1 MGDEM
6 KNVFTIYDENGNL
19 DRVLRC
25 NDGDL
30 ILNVRSV
37 EIALAGEYPNSYLQ
51 DGIVKQKPTQPSQY
65 HEWDVVNKVWVAN
78 LENAKTDMWRKIQA
92 ERTRRM
98 DGGYPVVF
106 DGKTWWMHSDTTS
119 LGQQQGLVQMAQL
132 TAMQGKD
139 MGAEITKWKTM
150 TGEFVSMTGN
160 FALAMF
166 AAGMAQ
172 QGAIFQQAEIH
183 KAKMSALAEPWAYD
197 FSNGW
202 AKIYEEV

>member
-1 MGDEM
+1 MRYSIFYAGQYTHTLTCSESD
-6 KNVFTIYDENGNL
+6 IA
-19 DRVLRC
+19 
-25 NDGDL
+25 
-30 ILNVRSV
+30 LNVQDGQV
-37 EIALAGEYPNSYLQ
+37 AIEGEYPNSYLQ
-51 DGIVKQKPTQPSQY
+51 DGIVKQKPPQPSPY
-65 HEWDVVNKVWVAN
+65 HEWDMVNKVWVAN

-98 DGGYPVVF
+98 EGGYPVVF
-106 DGKTWWMHSDTTS
+106 GGKTWWMHSDSAS

-132 TAMQGKD
+132 TAMQGND
-139 MGAEITKWKTM
+139 MNAEITKWKTM

-183 KAKMSALAEPWAYD
+183 KAKMSALAEPWTYD

-202 AKIYEEV
+202 AKIYREV

>member
-1 MGDEM
+1 M
-6 KNVFTIYDENGNL
+6 KYSIFYADQYSHTLTCSES
-19 DRVLRC
+19 
-25 NDGDL
+25 DL
-30 ILNVRSV
+30 ALNVMDGQIAV
-37 EIALAGEYPNSYLQ
+37 EGEYPNSYLQ
-51 DGIVKQKPTQPSQY
+51 DGVVKQKPAQPSPY
-65 HEWDVVNKVWVAN
+65 HEWDVVNKTWVAN
-78 LENAKTDMWRKIQA
+78 LENARADMWRKIQA

-98 DGGYPVVF
+98 EGGYSVVF
-106 DGKTWWMHSDTTS
+106 GGKTWWMHSDSAS

-139 MGAEITKWKTM
+139 MNAEITKWKTM

-183 KAKMSALAEPWAYD
+183 KAKMSALAEPWTYD

-202 AKIYEEV
+202 AKFFREV

>member
-1 MGDEM
+1 MPIFSIFNSKDHFIRRINCEEIDLTLNLQTGERYLLGDWS
-6 KNVFTIYDENGNL
+6 NHYLVDN
-19 DRVLRC
+19 RP
-25 NDGDL
+25 
-30 ILNVRSV
+30 V
-37 EIALAGEYPNSYLQ
+37 EKPPRPSEYHN
-51 DGIVKQKPTQPSQY
+51 
-65 HEWDVVNKVWVAN
+65 WDAVGKVWSAD
-78 LENAKTDMWRKIQA
+78 LEAAKSAMWRKIQA

-98 DGGYPVVF
+98 EGGYPVVF
-106 DGKTWWMHSDTTS
+106 GGKTWWMHSDSAS

-132 TAMQGKD
+132 TAMRGKD
-139 MGAEITKWKTM
+139 MNANITKWKTM

-197 FSNGW
+197 FSGGW
-202 AKIYEEV
+202 AKIYGEE

>member
-1 MGDEM
+1 MIY
-6 KNVFTIYDENGNL
+6 TIFIDNEASHS
-19 DRVLRC
+19 VIC
-25 NDGDL
+25 SESDL
-30 ILNVRSV
+30 ALNVLDGQ
-37 EIALAGEYPNSYLQ
+37 IAIEGEYPNSYLKA
-51 DGIVKQKPTQPSQY
+51 GIVKQKPPQPSPY
-65 HEWDVVNKVWVAN
+65 HDWDVVNKTWVAN

-98 DGGYPVVF
+98 EGGYPVAF
-106 DGKTWWMHSDTTS
+106 GGKTWWMHSDSAS

-139 MGAEITKWKTM
+139 MNAEITKWKTM
-150 TGEFVSMTGN
+150 SGEFVSMTGN

-166 AAGMAQ
+166 AAGLAQ

-183 KAKMSALAEPWAYD
+183 KAKMSARAEPWAYD

-202 AKIYEEV
+202 AKFFREV

>member
-1 MGDEM
+1 MTFS
-6 KNVFTIYDENGNL
+6 VFNRQGEFARTLECSEIDLPLNL
-19 DRVLRC
+19 QS
-25 NDGDL
+25 GEKY
-30 ILNVRSV
+30 IL
-37 EIALAGEYPNSYLQ
+37 GEYPNSYLQ
-51 DGIVKQKPTQPSQY
+51 GGEIKQKPPQPSPY

-78 LENAKTDMWRKIQA
+78 LENAKADMWRKIQA

-98 DGGYPVVF
+98 EGGYPVVVG
-106 DGKTWWMHSDTTS
+106 GKTWWMHSDSAS

-132 TAMQGKD
+132 TAIQGKD
-139 MGAEITKWKTM
+139 MNAEITKWKTM
-150 TGEFVSMTGN
+150 SGEFVSMTGN

-202 AKIYEEV
+202 VKIYGEV

>member
-1 MGDEM
+1 MY
-6 KNVFTIYDENGNL
+6 TIYNEHGEVSHML
-19 DRVLRC
+19 TC
-25 NDGDL
+25 SESDL
-30 ILNVRSV
+30 ALNVLDGQIAV
-37 EIALAGEYPNSYLQ
+37 EGEYPNSYLQ
-51 DGIVKQKPTQPSQY
+51 DGVVKQKPPQPSPY
-65 HEWDVVNKVWVAN
+65 HEWDVVNKVWVVN
-78 LENAKTDMWRKIQA
+78 LENARADMWRKIQA

-98 DGGYPVVF
+98 EGGYSVVF
-106 DGKTWWMHSDTTS
+106 GGKTWWMHSDSAS
-119 LGQQQGLVQMAQL
+119 LGQQQGLMQMAQL

-139 MGAEITKWKTM
+139 MNAEITKWKTVS
-150 TGEFVSMTGN
+150 GEFVSMTGN

-202 AKIYEEV
+202 AKIYREV

>member
-1 MGDEM
+1 MRYSIFYAGQYTHTLTCSES
-6 KNVFTIYDENGNL
+6 
-19 DRVLRC
+19 
-25 NDGDL
+25 DL
-30 ILNVRSV
+30 ALNVQDGQV
-37 EIALAGEYPNSYLQ
+37 AIEGEYPNSYLQ
-51 DGIVKQKPTQPSQY
+51 DGIVKQKPPQPSPC
-65 HEWDVVNKVWVAN
+65 HEWDMVNKVWVAN
-78 LENAKTDMWRKIQA
+78 LENARADMWCKIQA

-106 DGKTWWMHSDTTS
+106 GGKTWWMHSDSAS

-139 MGAEITKWKTM
+139 MNAEITKWKTM
-150 TGEFVSMTGN
+150 TGEFVGMTGN

-202 AKIYEEV
+202 AKIYGEV

>member
-1 MGDEM
+1 MIY
-6 KNVFTIYDENGNL
+6 TIFIDNEASHS
-19 DRVLRC
+19 VIC
-25 NDGDL
+25 SESDL
-30 ILNVRSV
+30 ALNVQDGQ
-37 EIALAGEYPNSYLQ
+37 IAIEGEYPNSYLQ
-51 DGIVKQKPTQPSQY
+51 DGIVKQKPAQPSSY
-65 HEWDVVNKVWVAN
+65 HEWDVVNKTWVAN
-78 LENAKTDMWRKIQA
+78 LENAQTDMWRKIQA

-106 DGKTWWMHSDTTS
+106 GGKTWWMHSDSAS

-139 MGAEITKWKTM
+139 MNAEITKWKTM
-150 TGEFVSMTGN
+150 SGEFVGMTGN

-183 KAKMSALAEPWAYD
+183 KAKMSALAEPWVYD
-197 FSNGW
+197 FSGGW
-202 AKIYEEV
+202 AKIYGEV

>member
-1 MGDEM
+1 MPIFSIFNS
-6 KNVFTIYDENGNL
+6 KNHFIRLINCEEIDLTLNL
-19 DRVLRC
+19 QAGERY
-25 NDGDL
+25 
-30 ILNVRSV
+30 IL
-37 EIALAGEYPNSYLQ
+37 GEYPNHYLVNNQ
-51 DGIVKQKPTQPSQY
+51 PVEKPPQPSPY
-65 HEWDVVNKVWVAN
+65 HEWDVVAKKWVAN

-98 DGGYPVVF
+98 EGGYLVAF
-106 DGKTWWMHSDTTS
+106 GGKTWWMHSDSAS

-132 TAMQGKD
+132 TAMQGKN
-139 MGAEITKWKTM
+139 MNAEITKWKTM

-183 KAKMSALAEPWAYD
+183 KAKMSALAEPWTYD
-197 FSNGW
+197 FSNGRV
-202 AKIYEEV
+202 KIYGEV

>member
-1 MGDEM
+1 MY
-6 KNVFTIYDENGNL
+6 TIYDKNGEVSHTL
-19 DRVLRC
+19 TC
-25 NDGDL
+25 SESDL
-30 ILNVRSV
+30 ALNVLDGQIAV
-37 EIALAGEYPNSYLQ
+37 EGEYPNSYLQ
-51 DGIVKQKPTQPSQY
+51 DGIVKQKPARPSHY

-78 LENAKTDMWRKIQA
+78 LENARADMWRKIQS

-98 DGGYPVVF
+98 EGGYPVVF
-106 DGKTWWMHSDTTS
+106 GGKTWWMHSDTAS

-139 MGAEITKWKTM
+139 MNAEITKWKTM
-150 TGEFVSMTGN
+150 TGEFVGMTGN

-183 KAKMSALAEPWAYD
+183 KAKMSALAEPWTYD
-197 FSNGW
+197 FSGGW
-202 AKIYEEV
+202 QKIYGEE

>member
-1 MGDEM
+1 M
-6 KNVFTIYDENGNL
+6 KYTIFDKSGEV
-19 DRVLRC
+19 RV
-25 NDGDL
+25 
-30 ILNVRSV
+30 V
-37 EIALAGEYPNSYLQ
+37 LAGCSTSEVELNKSSGEAAVEGEYSASHYLH
-51 DGIVKQKPTQPSQY
+51 GGVVKPKPAQPSPY
-65 HEWDVVNKVWVAN
+65 HDWDVVNKVWVAN
-78 LENAKTDMWRKIQA
+78 LENARTDMWRKIQA

-98 DGGYPVVF
+98 EGGYPVAF
-106 DGKTWWMHSDTTS
+106 GGKTWWMHSDSAS

-139 MGAEITKWKTM
+139 MNAEITKWKTM
-150 TGEFVSMTGN
+150 SSEFVSMTGN

-197 FSNGW
+197 FSGGW
-202 AKIYEEV
+202 SKIYGEV

>member
-1 MGDEM
+1 MKYSIFYADEYSH
-6 KNVFTIYDENGNL
+6 TLTCSES
-19 DRVLRC
+19 
-25 NDGDL
+25 DL
-30 ILNVRSV
+30 ALNVLDGQ
-37 EIALAGEYPNSYLQ
+37 IAIEGEYPNSYLQ
-51 DGIVKQKPTQPSQY
+51 DGIVKQKPPQPSPY

-78 LENAKTDMWRKIQA
+78 LENARSDMWRKIQA

-98 DGGYPVVF
+98 EGGYLVAF
-106 DGKTWWMHSDTTS
+106 GGKTWWMHSDSAS
-119 LGQQQGLVQMAQL
+119 LGQQQGLVQMALL
-132 TAMQGKD
+132 TAMQGKY
-139 MGAEITKWKTM
+139 MNAEITKWKTM
-150 TGEFVSMTGN
+150 TGEFVSVTGN

-202 AKIYEEV
+202 AKIYGEV

>member
-1 MGDEM
+1 M
-6 KNVFTIYDENGNL
+6 KIIYTIFIDNEASHTITCAESDLTHNVQNGQ
-19 DRVLRC
+19 
-25 NDGDL
+25 
-30 ILNVRSV
+30 
-37 EIALAGEYPNSYLQ
+37 IAVAGEYQ
-51 DGIVKQKPTQPSQY
+51 DCYIDSGEVKPKPTQPSPY
-65 HEWDVVNKVWVAN
+65 HEWDAVGKKWVVN
-78 LENAKTDMWRKIQA
+78 LDRAKSDMWNKIQA

-98 DGGYPVVF
+98 AGGYSVTF
-106 DGKTWWMHSDTTS
+106 GGKAYWLHSDTTS

-139 MGAEITKWKTM
+139 MNAEITKWKTM

-160 FALAMF
+160 FSLAMF

>member
-6 KNVFTIYDENGNL
+6 KMAFSIYSAQGNL
-19 DRVLRC
+19 DRILRC
-25 NDGDL
+25 EQEDL
-30 ILNVRSV
+30 SINVAATELCV
-37 EIALAGEYPNSYLQ
+37 EGEYPNSYLQ
-51 DGIVKQKPTQPSQY
+51 DGIVKPKPPQPSPY

-78 LENAKTDMWRKIQA
+78 LENAKTDVWRKIQA

-98 DGGYPVVF
+98 EGGYSVVF
-106 DGKTWWMHSDTTS
+106 GGKTWWMHSDTTS

-132 TAMQGKD
+132 TAMQGND
-139 MGAEITKWKTM
+139 MNAEITKWKTM
-150 TGEFVSMTGN
+150 SGEFVSMTSN

-183 KAKMSALAEPWAYD
+183 KAKMSALAEPWTYD

-202 AKIYEEV
+202 AKIYGEV

>member
-6 KNVFTIYDENGNL
+6 IYTIFIDNEASYSVTCSES
-19 DRVLRC
+19 
-25 NDGDL
+25 DL
-30 ILNVRSV
+30 ALNIQSGYVAV
-37 EIALAGEYPNSYLQ
+37 AGEHHNGYL
-51 DGIVKQKPTQPSQY
+51 DGSVVKQKPPQPSPY

-98 DGGYPVVF
+98 EGGYPVVF
-106 DGKTWWMHSDTTS
+106 GGKTWWMHSDSAS

-139 MGAEITKWKTM
+139 MTAEIAKWKTM
-150 TGEFVSMTGN
+150 SGEFVSMTGN

-183 KAKMSALAEPWAYD
+183 KAKMSALAEPWSYD

-202 AKIYEEV
+202 AKIYGEV

>member
-1 MGDEM
+1 M
-6 KNVFTIYDENGNL
+6 L
-19 DRVLRC
+19 D
-25 NDGDL
+25 GQ
-30 ILNVRSV
+30 IAV
-37 EIALAGEYPNSYLQ
+37 EGEYPNSYLQ
-51 DGIVKQKPTQPSQY
+51 DGVVKQKPPQPSPY
-65 HEWDVVNKVWVAN
+65 HEWDVVNKVWVVN
-78 LENAKTDMWRKIQA
+78 LENARADMWRKIQA

-98 DGGYPVVF
+98 EGGYSVVF
-106 DGKTWWMHSDTTS
+106 GGKTWWMHSDSAS
-119 LGQQQGLVQMAQL
+119 LGQQQGLMQMAQL

-139 MGAEITKWKTM
+139 MNAEITKWKTVS
-150 TGEFVSMTGN
+150 GEFVSMTGN

-202 AKIYEEV
+202 AKIYREV

>member
-1 MGDEM
+1 M
-6 KNVFTIYDENGNL
+6 KYSIFYAGQYTHTLTCSES
-19 DRVLRC
+19 
-25 NDGDL
+25 DL
-30 ILNVRSV
+30 ALNVMDGQV
-37 EIALAGEYPNSYLQ
+37 AIEGEYPNSYLQ
-51 DGIVKQKPTQPSQY
+51 DGIVKQKPPQPSPY

-78 LENAKTDMWRKIQA
+78 LENARAEMWRKIQA

-98 DGGYPVVF
+98 EGGYPVAF
-106 DGKTWWMHSDTTS
+106 GGKTWWMHSDPTS

-139 MGAEITKWKTM
+139 MTAEITKWKTM
-150 TGEFVSMTGN
+150 SGEFVSMTGN

-197 FSNGW
+197 FSTGW
-202 AKIYEEV
+202 AKIYGEV

>member
-1 MGDEM
+1 M
-6 KNVFTIYDENGNL
+6 KYSIFYSGEYAHTIMCSES
-19 DRVLRC
+19 
-25 NDGDL
+25 DL
-30 ILNVRSV
+30 ALNVQDGQV
-37 EIALAGEYPNSYLQ
+37 AIEGEYPDSYLQ
-51 DGIVKQKPTQPSQY
+51 DGEVKQKPAQPSPY

-78 LENAKTDMWRKIQA
+78 LDNAKTDMWRKIQA

-106 DGKTWWMHSDTTS
+106 GDKTWWMHSDTAS

-132 TAMQGKD
+132 TVMQGKD
-139 MGAEITKWKTM
+139 MTAEITKWKTM

-172 QGAIFQQAEIH
+172 QGTIFQQAEIH
-183 KAKMSALAEPWAYD
+183 KAKMSALAEPWTYD
-197 FSNGW
+197 FSGGW
-202 AKIYEEV
+202 QKIYGEE

>member
-1 MGDEM
+1 MY
-6 KNVFTIYDENGNL
+6 TIYNEHGEVSHML
-19 DRVLRC
+19 TC
-25 NDGDL
+25 SESDL
-30 ILNVRSV
+30 ALNVLDGQIAV
-37 EIALAGEYPNSYLQ
+37 EGEYPNSYLQ
-51 DGIVKQKPTQPSQY
+51 DGIVKQKPPQPSPY
-65 HEWDVVNKVWVAN
+65 HEWDVVNKAWVAN
-78 LENAKTDMWRKIQA
+78 LENARAEMWRKIQA

-98 DGGYPVVF
+98 EGGYPVAF
-106 DGKTWWMHSDTTS
+106 GGKTWWMHSDSAS

-139 MGAEITKWKTM
+139 MTAEITKWKTM
-150 TGEFVSMTGN
+150 SGEFVSMTGN

-202 AKIYEEV
+202 AKIYGEV

>member
-1 MGDEM
+1 MTT
-6 KNVFTIYDENGNL
+6 NTTITIFDALGQFGRVIDCPIEDVVYNL
-19 DRVLRC
+19 R
-25 NDGDL
+25 
-30 ILNVRSV
+30 
-37 EIALAGEYPNSYLQ
+37 AGECFVDGEHRDCYLF
-51 DGIVKQKPTQPSQY
+51 DGVIKPKPPQPSPY

-78 LENAKTDMWRKIQA
+78 LENAKTDMWRKIQS

-98 DGGYPVVF
+98 GGGYPVVF
-106 DGKTWWMHSDTTS
+106 GGKIWWMHSDSAS
-119 LGQQQGLVQMAQL
+119 LGQQQGLVLMAQL
-132 TAMQGKD
+132 TAMRGKD
-139 MGAEITKWKTM
+139 MTAEIAKWKTM
-150 TGEFVSMTGN
+150 SGEFVCMTGN

-202 AKIYEEV
+202 AKIYGEV

>member
-1 MGDEM
+1 MT
-6 KNVFTIYDENGNL
+6 NTTITIFDSLGEFSRVITCAIEDVVYNL
-19 DRVLRC
+19 HT
-25 NDGDL
+25 GE
-30 ILNVRSV
+30 RSV
-37 EIALAGEYPNSYLQ
+37 DGEHPNSYLQ
-51 DGIVKQKPTQPSQY
+51 DGVVKQKPTQTSPY
-65 HEWDVVNKVWVAN
+65 HDWDVVNKVWVAN

-98 DGGYPVVF
+98 EGGYLVAF
-106 DGKTWWMHSDTTS
+106 GGKTWWMHSDSAS

-139 MGAEITKWKTM
+139 MTAEITKWKTM
-150 TGEFVSMTGN
+150 SGEFVSMTGN

-202 AKIYEEV
+202 AKIYGEV

>member
-1 MGDEM
+1 MY
-6 KNVFTIYDENGNL
+6 TIYNEHGEVSHML
-19 DRVLRC
+19 TC
-25 NDGDL
+25 SESDL
-30 ILNVRSV
+30 ALNVLDGQ
-37 EIALAGEYPNSYLQ
+37 IAIEGEYPNSYLQ
-51 DGIVKQKPTQPSQY
+51 DGIVKQKPPQPSPY

-78 LENAKTDMWRKIQA
+78 LENARADMWRKIQA

-98 DGGYPVVF
+98 EGGYPVVF
-106 DGKTWWMHSDTTS
+106 GGKTWWMHSDSAS

-139 MGAEITKWKTM
+139 MSAEITKWKTM
-150 TGEFVSMTGN
+150 SGEFVSMTGN

-202 AKIYEEV
+202 AKIYGEV

>member
-1 MGDEM
+1 M
-6 KNVFTIYDENGNL
+6 KYTIFDKSGEV
-19 DRVLRC
+19 RV
-25 NDGDL
+25 
-30 ILNVRSV
+30 V
-37 EIALAGEYPNSYLQ
+37 LAGCSTSEVELNKSSGETAVEGEYSASHYLQ
-51 DGIVKQKPTQPSQY
+51 GGVVKPKPAQPSPY
-65 HEWDVVNKVWVAN
+65 HEWDMVNKVWVAN
-78 LENAKTDMWRKIQA
+78 LDNAKTAMWRKIQA

-106 DGKTWWMHSDTTS
+106 GGKTWWMHSDTTS

-132 TAMQGKD
+132 TAMQGND
-139 MGAEITKWKTM
+139 MNAEITKWKTM

-172 QGAIFQQAEIH
+172 QGSIFQQAEIH